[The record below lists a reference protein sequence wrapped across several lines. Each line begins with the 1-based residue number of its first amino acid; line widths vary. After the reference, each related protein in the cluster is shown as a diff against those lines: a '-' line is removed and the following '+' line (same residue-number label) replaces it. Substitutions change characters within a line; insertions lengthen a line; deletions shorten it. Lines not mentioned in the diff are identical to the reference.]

1 MSSKKI
7 TTQQSYTTYEFPIR
21 KPKTK
26 KSLGQLIYDG
36 EKGRILGRTPKNW
49 GKLLNHIFLVSLI
62 NAFGRN
68 IYLLSVVLCKVKPL
82 NKRKSPA

>member
-7 TTQQSYTTYEFPIR
+7 STQQSYTTYEFPIR

-26 KSLGQLIYDG
+26 KSLRQLIYDG

-49 GKLLNHIFLVSLI
+49 GKCII
-62 NAFGRN
+62 
-68 IYLLSVVLCKVKPL
+68 
-82 NKRKSPA
+82 